1 MIHSRWVQGIKQRF
15 HSIIIIAVFFSGCI
29 ATSTPVQA
37 IELITAFQESYPKYY
52 QADPERKERVKGL
65 CIDIIRAIEKTAVI
79 TISAPDG
86 FLPFKRLQ
94 SKLANGD
101 IDIFIGMARNKA
113 RLKQYIFIDTPLYE
127 VNHIIAARKDDT
139 AVINSFDDIRA
150 LAPDN
155 IILTNLGT
163 ATEHLLK
170 AQKGL
175 NVDSNG
181 PNLKSNLKKL
191 IYHRGRFICFH
202 DIGLIGAIKRYGYEK
217 QTKIFPTSFKKYY
230 HYIAFA
236 PTTPKETIAR
246 IDKAVQELAA
256 NGELQRIRS
265 RYIHSVF

>member
-1 MIHSRWVQGIKQRF
+1 MVQKNWSHRTERTF
-15 HSIIIIAVFFSGCI
+15 LYSLAVFVLFFCHYFASS
-29 ATSTPVQA
+29 AYSN
-37 IELITAFQESYPKYY
+37 ELTTAFQESYPKYY
-52 QADPERKERVKGL
+52 WSDPEKKERVEGL
-65 CIDIIRAIEKTAVI
+65 CIDIIKAIEKSAAI
-79 TISAPDG
+79 TINAPNG

-101 IDIFIGMARNKA
+101 IEIFVGMAKNTA
-113 RLKQYIFIDTPLYE
+113 RLEQYIFIDTPLYE
-127 VNHIIAARKDDT
+127 VNHIIAARKDDP
-139 AVINSFDDIRA
+139 AVINSFDDIRG

-175 NVDSNG
+175 TVDADGTS
-181 PNLKSNLKKL
+181 LKENLKKL
-191 IYHRGRFICFH
+191 IYGRGRFICFH
-202 DIGLIGAIKRYGYEK
+202 DIGLIAAIKRYGYKEQIK
-217 QTKIFPTSFKKYY
+217 VFPSSFKKYY

-256 NGELQRIRS
+256 NGELERIRS
-265 RYIHSVF
+265 RYVH